1 MKRAAHN
8 RRQGLAAMREEVVQ
22 TSAHTH
28 QLNRGASLD
37 TQHRQPPGLAASFLP
52 TCCSSISLRA
62 STMGGSRM
70 DAGVTRRRA
79 AYAVAKP
86 SSADATCGVRG
97 MGGTAVGWNNL
108 QAAQMG

>member
-1 MKRAAHN
+1 MRKQASSTEARLLSHTTPVSQL
-8 RRQGLAAMREEVVQ
+8 RTLLAFV
-22 TSAHTH
+22 
-28 QLNRGASLD
+28 
-37 TQHRQPPGLAASFLP
+37 P

-86 SSADATCGVRG
+86 SSADATCDEKG
-97 MGGTAVGWNNL
+97 MGGTAMGWKFKASCYGL
-108 QAAQMG
+108 DTKPAVFTGMG